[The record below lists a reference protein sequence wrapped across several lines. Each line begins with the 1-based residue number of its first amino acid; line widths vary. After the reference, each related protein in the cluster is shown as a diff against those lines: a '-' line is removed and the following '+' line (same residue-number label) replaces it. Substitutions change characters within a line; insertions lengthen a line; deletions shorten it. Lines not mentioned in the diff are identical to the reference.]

1 MATISITRPREINNS
16 LRDYIIFIDGHKAG
30 NIANGKTKYFETTP
44 GVHLITAKID
54 WCSSPDTTITIR
66 DNETKIL
73 KVGGFKNGKFIM
85 PIGLGIFVLH
95 FVVSYFFDIKYTLF
109 LLTPFLILL
118 IYYLTLG
125 RKHYL
130 TLEEQ
135 KIS

>member
-1 MATISITRPREINNS
+1 MTTISITRPREINNS

-30 NIANGKTKYFETTP
+30 NIANGKTKDFETTP

-73 KVGGFKNGKFIM
+73 IVGGFKNGKFLM

-95 FVVSYFFDIKYTLF
+95 FVVSYFFDFEYTLF
-109 LLTPFLILL
+109 LMMPIFFLL